1 MKVYKF
7 GGASVKDVK
16 SIENFVKIVS
26 QFKTKK
32 CLIVVSAMGKMTNA
46 FEEIVDAYFK
56 NTSILSDKIACTKEY
71 HFAILNELFIDKEQ
85 SIFDEILQI
94 YMQISGFLA
103 TNTTKD
109 YNYVY
114 DQVVSNAEI
123 ISTKILSHYLKVKNV
138 ENSWLDAR
146 EYIKTDTNYRRANVD
161 FEQTKITIKP
171 INTNAIYITQG
182 FIASAESKKTTTL
195 GREGS
200 DYSAAIFAS
209 CLQAESLTIFKDVAG
224 VLNADP
230 KWFEDTI
237 LLEKISYKEAIE
249 MAFYGASVIHPKTI
263 QPLKNATIPLYVKS
277 FINPKLKGTVIK
289 NDIKMHPKVPCFI
302 EKKAQIL
309 LSITTKDFSFID
321 EKNISEIFGLMHTFR
336 LKANLIQNTA
346 ISFTICLEDVFNTFS
361 KFLKQL
367 QVNYKGKYNNDVKL
381 LTIRHF
387 TANSIAEIEKNNN
400 VLLKQTTRETVQ
412 FIVK

>member
-16 SIENFVKIVS
+16 SIENFVEIVS

-56 NTSILSDKIACTKEY
+56 STSILSDKITFVKKY
-71 HFAILNELFIDKEQ
+71 HFTILDTLFKDEKQ
-85 SIFDEILQI
+85 LIFDEISQI
-94 YMQISGFLA
+94 FLQISGFLA
-103 TNTTKD
+103 TNTNKD
-109 YNYVY
+109 HNYVY

-123 ISTKILSHYLKVKNV
+123 ISTKILSHYLKTKNV
-138 ENSWLDAR
+138 NNVWLDAR
-146 EYIKTDTNYRRANVD
+146 EYIKTDKSYRRANVD
-161 FEQTKITIKP
+161 FEQTKTTIKS
-171 INTNAIYITQG
+171 IHVNAIYITQG
-182 FIASAESKKTTTL
+182 FIAQAKSGETTTL

-209 CLQAESLTIFKDVAG
+209 CLHAKSLTIFKDVAG

-230 KWFEDTI
+230 KRFDNTI

-249 MAFYGASVIHPKTI
+249 MTFYGASVIHPKTI
-263 QPLKNATIPLYVKS
+263 RPLKNAAIPLYVKS
-277 FINPKLKGTVIK
+277 FVNPNLTGTVIK
-289 NDIKMHPKVPCFI
+289 NNVQMHPKAPCFI
-302 EKKAQIL
+302 EKKTQIL
-309 LSITTKDFSFID
+309 ISITTKDFSFID
-321 EKNISEIFGLMHTFR
+321 EKNISEIFGWMHTFR

-346 ISFTICLEDVFNTFS
+346 ISFTICLEDIFNTFS
-361 KFLKQL
+361 KFLEQL
-367 QVNYKGKYNNDVKL
+367 QVNYKGKYNTDVKL
-381 LTIRHF
+381 VTIRHF
-387 TANSIAEIEKNNN
+387 TQDSIAEIEKINK

-412 FIVK
+412 FVVK